1 MLNKVILH
9 GRLTADPEM
18 RSTQSGTAVARFTVA
33 VDRSFTNKET
43 GEREAD
49 FISCQAWKNSAEFVG
64 KYFKKGSLIIVDG
77 NLRNNNYT
85 DQNGVKHYA
94 MVVVADSVSFGGSKN
109 DNGGQNGGT
118 VQQQYNN
125 TPQQNMAYA
134 PPQPQYQQ
142 YGQPQQNY
150 QQHQQNTAQG
160 FVQQAQTSNIPAQQ
174 ANIGDL
180 SGYEEII
187 SDGEFPF

>member
-64 KYFKKGSLIIVDG
+64 KYLKKGSLIIVDG

-125 TPQQNMAYA
+125 A
-134 PPQPQYQQ
+134 P
-142 YGQPQQNY
+142 
-150 QQHQQNTAQG
+150 QQNTAQG

-174 ANIGDL
+174 ASIGDL

-187 SDGEFPF
+187 SDGSVPF